1 MEKPKHERPEQPA
14 RGGSRGDQNEGSEQK
29 SDLGAGE
36 NGEAKK
42 SYNQILSEEVTEGL
56 HAQQRSVPALAFSG
70 LSAGLDIGFSVLLM
84 SATMAAAGSHHHN
97 LAYKLL
103 VASTYSVG
111 FIFVA
116 LGRSELFTE
125 QTTLAVLPVLSGQS
139 SFLSLLRL
147 WGIVYAANIVGALGF
162 AALLAHIGPEAG
174 FAHRADFGRIAMRLV
189 KPDGE
194 ALFVS
199 GLLAGWLMGLLSW
212 LVTAARDTISQIVIV
227 WIVATAIGFAHLAHA
242 IAGSVEVLT
251 GLFAREGIT
260 WLDYGH
266 FLFWATLGNAVGG
279 TVFVALLKYS
289 QALHDPRNAKQQPG

>member
-1 MEKPKHERPEQPA
+1 MEQP
-14 RGGSRGDQNEGSEQK
+14 QHQPSEQEPAAPHPPSAVQQDSQQK
-29 SDLGAGE
+29 SDLKTDDS
-36 NGEAKK
+36 GEAKK

-56 HAQQRSVPALAFSG
+56 HAQQRSFPALAFSG

-84 SATMAAAGSHHHN
+84 TTAMAAAGSHHHN
-97 LAYKLL
+97 LFYKLV
-103 VASTYSVG
+103 VASSYSVG
-111 FIFVA
+111 FVFVA

-139 SFLSLLRL
+139 SFASLLRL
-147 WGIVYAANIVGALGF
+147 WGIVYVANILGAIGF

-174 FAHRADFGRIAMRLV
+174 FAHRSDFRRVAQRLV

-199 GLLAGWLMGLLSW
+199 ALLAGWLMGLLSW
-212 LVTAARDTISQIVIV
+212 LVTAARDTISQIIIV
-227 WIVATAIGFAHLAHA
+227 WIVASSIGFAHLAHA
-242 IAGSVEVLT
+242 IAGSVEVLS
-251 GLFAREGIT
+251 GLFAGQGIT

-289 QALHDPRNAKQQPG
+289 QALHDPTNAKRQL